1 MAVNYLFRQHFVQ
14 LQTYNRPKTDTLL
27 HAEWLVTL
35 TLEITAAGI
44 VVSFWTE
51 AVPAGVWI
59 TIFYLII
66 IIIIIN
72 LFGTR
77 G

>member
-1 MAVNYLFRQHFVQ
+1 MELLLPSWCLSQQQAATKETDQFSL
-14 LQTYNRPKTDTLL
+14 LQ
-27 HAEWLVTL
+27 WLVTL
-35 TLEITAAGI
+35 PLEITAAAI

-66 IIIIIN
+66 IIIN